1 MVGTEFERGEAARVA
16 EAHLFAEGRALD
28 ERAWDD
34 WLALYTEQAVYWVP
48 AWRDEH
54 TLTSNPDAEIS
65 HIYHDSL
72 SALAERVARVRSGK
86 SVTTLPLAR
95 TTHFCTNVLAV
106 FDTDD
111 AITASASWMVQVY
124 EPRTARQY
132 ANCGR
137 YDLELIRAH
146 GAWACRRKRIVLR
159 NDRVP
164 TLIDFYTL

>member
-1 MVGTEFERGEAARVA
+1 MSPPGEKRGEAAAIA
-16 EAHLFAEGRALD
+16 EEHLFTEGRVLD
-28 ERAWDD
+28 EQDWDG
-34 WLALYTEQAVYWVP
+34 WLSLYTAQAVYWVP

-54 TLTSNPDAEIS
+54 TLTADPDTEIS

-72 SALAERVARVRSGK
+72 GALAERVARVRSGK

-95 TTHFCTNVLAV
+95 TTHFSTNVLAAYAA
-106 FDTDD
+106 DGSI
-111 AITASASWMVQVY
+111 AASASWMVQVY

-137 YDLELIRAH
+137 YDLELVQAH